1 MPEKAKHFF
10 IQRFF
15 LKTIK
20 IIQARLGRPAEKN
33 GRSYMLLCPAH
44 DFRQFLPVVYFFK
57 RHLFNWCSG
66 NDHSI
71 KFTFLYVCKCFI
83 KFIKMTEGSILRLMA
98 LHSHKS
104 HINLQ
109 WCVGK
114 RTQKLQFC
122 LLFQRHQIQDQ
133 NLDWTDILM
142 HGTFF
147 IHHKYIFS
155 LKDLLYWQIP
165 LCFDRHC

>member
-1 MPEKAKHFF
+1 
-10 IQRFF
+10 
-15 LKTIK
+15 
-20 IIQARLGRPAEKN
+20 
-33 GRSYMLLCPAH
+33 MLLCPAH